1 MTPKL
6 RKYRDANLKMKNVE
20 DDVDDDKLRAE
31 FDVFGAV
38 TSC

>member
-1 MTPKL
+1 METL
-6 RKYRDANLKMKNVE
+6 SKYQRVNLYVKNVE
-20 DDVDDDKLRAE
+20 DDVNDDKLRAE